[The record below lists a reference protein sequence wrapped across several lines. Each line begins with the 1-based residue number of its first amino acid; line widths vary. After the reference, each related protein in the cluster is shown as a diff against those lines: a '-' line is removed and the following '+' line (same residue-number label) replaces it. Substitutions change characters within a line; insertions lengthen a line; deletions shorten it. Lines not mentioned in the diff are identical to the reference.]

1 MPSWSIATILQLV
14 VGLALLNVWIA
25 RAGSPSGYRGGRAQT
40 LREEF
45 DAYGL
50 PGWMFY
56 VVGALKIL
64 AGLALIAGMWI
75 PMLVRPAALVVAV
88 LMMGALAM
96 HLKIKDP
103 VQRSLPALVLLV
115 ICLWLVQRRVV

>member
-14 VGLALLNVWIA
+14 VGLGLLNVWLA
-25 RAGSPSGYRGGRAQT
+25 RAARPSGYRGGQAHT

-50 PGWMFY
+50 PAWMFY
-56 VVGALKIL
+56 VVGGVKIL
-64 AGLALIAGMWI
+64 AGVALIAGLWI

-115 ICLWLVQRRVV
+115 ICLWLVLKAAV